1 MIRADESF
9 YVEDVNGPCP
19 KYLRIKILYPVELA
33 REEIQRKSIDNV
45 NEAIGEYITN
55 LELSH
60 RCKDEY
66 SKLFFDS
73 QKDKKKSELEKYYDE
88 MYKLKTIMDKGIS
101 PYEWKVRKPPI
112 GNRFRADYVVCLEK
126 RENNDE

>member
-1 MIRADESF
+1 MIRIDESF

-33 REEIQRKSIDNV
+33 REEILRKSIDNV
-45 NEAIGEYITN
+45 NAAIGEYITN

-66 SKLFFDS
+66 SKLFLIR
-73 QKDKKKSELEKYYDE
+73 KKIKRRVN
-88 MYKLKTIMDKGIS
+88 LKNTTIKCINL
-101 PYEWKVRKPPI
+101 KQ
-112 GNRFRADYVVCLEK
+112 
-126 RENNDE
+126 